1 MNRFLPNWLHRGCN
15 GVFGSALCAFAG
27 IGGLYYLNG
36 ISALAYLSGWLLYLS
51 PFVGILCGILNPK
64 RFSITEGLAGEVGYE
79 GLNSENEGLR
89 KKA

>member
-1 MNRFLPNWLHRGCN
+1 MHRVCN
-15 GVFGSALCAFAG
+15 GIFASSLCAFAG

-51 PFVGILCGILNPK
+51 PFVVILCGILNPK
-64 RFSITEGLAGEVGYE
+64 RFPITVGLAGELAYE
-79 GLNSENEGLR
+79 GLNSENEWPR